1 MQTQGPVPCSSK
13 CGTWT
18 SKHLHPLG
26 DAGLVPHSLA
36 DWCAARASVKS
47 AGLPNCQRL
56 KHPGDLPGRSCL
68 RPDLS
73 SGPTPLPPRRHEDA
87 LSSNLLGAE
96 DQVLLGD
103 ADQEEGVKPFKVLG
117 AQGEG
122 LRAGEVQLSR
132 FLQQCRGLLL
142 SLVLLGS
149 QEGLE
154 ENQHLWE
161 AGPGLGSN
169 TLCAELPEAWAVLG
183 ALLETGGGRK
193 AGRGHDPGATPAPRE
208 L

>member
-1 MQTQGPVPCSSK
+1 M
-13 CGTWT
+13 
-18 SKHLHPLG
+18 
-26 DAGLVPHSLA
+26 PHSLA
-36 DWCAARASVKS
+36 DWCAARASVNS
-47 AGLPNCQRL
+47 TGLPNCQRL

-68 RPDLS
+68 RPDVS
-73 SGPTPLPPRRHEDA
+73 SGPTPLPPRLHEDA

-96 DQVLLGD
+96 DQILLGD

-142 SLVLLGS
+142 SLLLLGS

-169 TLCAELPEAWAVLG
+169 TLCAELPEARAVLG
-183 ALLETGGGRK
+183 ALLETGGGRR
-193 AGRGHDPGATPAPRE
+193 AGRRARSWSNPSAQRALTSDFPKDCCTSFRNSS
-208 L
+208 

>member
-1 MQTQGPVPCSSK
+1 M
-13 CGTWT
+13 
-18 SKHLHPLG
+18 
-26 DAGLVPHSLA
+26 PHSLA
-36 DWCAARASVKS
+36 DWCASRASVKS
-47 AGLPNCQRL
+47 TVLPNRQRL
-56 KHPGDLPGRSCL
+56 KHPGDLRGTSCL

-103 ADQEEGVKPFKVLG
+103 ADQEEGVKPFEVLG

-122 LRAGEVQLSR
+122 LHAGEVQLGR
-132 FLQQCRGLLL
+132 FLQQCCGLLL
-142 SLVLLGS
+142 PLVLLGS

-169 TLCAELPEAWAVLG
+169 TLWAELPEARSVLG

-193 AGRGHDPGATPAPRE
+193 AG
-208 L
+208 